1 VYLEKIVM
9 TDFMPYIGTQ
19 EVDFSVSPGAP
30 IILIEGE
37 NNRGK
42 SSLFTAIRWC
52 LYGRALDR
60 SSKTVQDQFLLNDNA
75 FDLGR
80 DNFEVQLS
88 FSNDND
94 NYLLTRTCTIKRDS
108 KGKRSGSSVRTFLHR
123 NRDAISTED
132 IPRYINEVLDE
143 SISMFFLADMEIL
156 KNYETLV
163 EDDSKAAVE
172 VKSAIEDIL
181 GIPSLISVRDALKEI
196 VDDTYKEIQKKKK
209 ENSEKSELE
218 QKIAEQT
225 SKKSNAKTQ
234 YDVASAS
241 MAEKKREQ
249 DELTSK
255 LAKIADASEL
265 IEREKTLIEKN
276 DNDLKSIDK
285 LRKEIQVALHESWW
299 APVSTQVELKV
310 NQTQDQTKLASQR
323 HQSLSE
329 KKFKLTSLENSL
341 VTNKCSECQ
350 QDLPIPSRDETK
362 KTIEV
367 LHAEIQEMSKP
378 LIPSLES
385 LVDESRR
392 LSLFSMPRKAE
403 VIRSLERQIRI
414 LQNDAP
420 KRRQEI
426 KEISMALQ
434 GVNKDEVKNL
444 ELQRQNKDREIG
456 AVAMI
461 VRSESTKLANAEK
474 ELTVLNRKF
483 LDAPKSAGD
492 MEISTEMAIASS
504 LQEIMEDTVSRFRVE
519 MKKTV
524 EKNATEIFASLGSEN
539 VFKQLQINENY
550 GLRLVDNKGQVFDHK
565 SAGTAQVIAISL
577 ILALA
582 KSAARSNALVLDTP
596 FARLDETHRDNV
608 LKLLSR
614 DSKQSI
620 LLIQS
625 GEKISKE
632 IEPEFRKH
640 VSRTYKISIGTDPKE
655 STIAL
660 KKDV

>member
-1 VYLEKIVM
+1 MYLEKIVM

-42 SSLFTAIRWC
+42 SSLFAAIRWC

-88 FSNDND
+88 FSNNND
-94 NYLLTRTCTIKRDS
+94 NYLLTRTCTVKRDS

-234 YDVASAS
+234 YDIARTSL
-241 MAEKKREQ
+241 AEKKREQ

-276 DNDLKSIDK
+276 ESDLKSIDK
-285 LRKEIQVALHESWW
+285 LRKEIQIALRESWW

-350 QDLPIPSRDETK
+350 QELPIPSRDETK
-362 KTIEV
+362 NTIEV
-367 LHAEIQEMSKP
+367 LLAEIQEMSKP

-456 AVAMI
+456 AVAVI

-474 ELTVLNRKF
+474 ELTILNRKF

-539 VFKQLQINENY
+539 VFKQLEINENY

-596 FARLDETHRDNV
+596 FARLDDTHRDNV

-640 VSRTYKISIGTDPKE
+640 VSRTYKISMGTDPKE
-655 STIAL
+655 STIVL
-660 KKDV
+660 RKDV

>member
-1 VYLEKIVM
+1 
-9 TDFMPYIGTQ
+9 MPYIGTQ
-19 EVDFSVSPGAP
+19 EVDFSVSADAP

-60 SSKTVQDQFLLNDNA
+60 SSKAVLDQFLLNDNA

-80 DNFEVQLS
+80 DTFEVQLS
-88 FSNDND
+88 FKNNND
-94 NYLLTRTCTIKRDS
+94 NYLLTRTCTVKRDS
-108 KGKRSGSSVRTFLHR
+108 KGKRNGSTVRTFLHR

-163 EDDSKAAVE
+163 EDDSKAAIE

-234 YDVASAS
+234 YDIASAS

-276 DNDLKSIDK
+276 ENDLKSIDK
-285 LRKEIQVALHESWW
+285 LRREIQVALHESWW

-367 LHAEIQEMSKP
+367 LQAEIQEMSKP

-426 KEISMALQ
+426 KEISLALQ

-456 AVAMI
+456 AVAMLI
-461 VRSESTKLANAEK
+461 RSESTKLANAEK

-504 LQEIMEDTVSRFRVE
+504 LQDIMEDTVSRFRIE

-524 EKNATEIFASLGSEN
+524 EKNATEIFAALGSEN
-539 VFKQLQINENY
+539 VFKQLQINDNY

-582 KSAARSNALVLDTP
+582 KSAARANALVLDTP
-596 FARLDETHRDNV
+596 FARLDDTHRDNV
-608 LKLLSR
+608 LKLLAR

-640 VSRTYKISIGTDPKE
+640 VSRTYKISIGADPKE

-660 KKDV
+660 KKQV

>member
-1 VYLEKIVM
+1 M

-19 EVDFSVSPGAP
+19 EVDFSVSEDAP

-60 SSKTVQDQFLLNDNA
+60 SSKVVHQENLLNDNA
-75 FDLGR
+75 FELGR
-80 DNFEVQLS
+80 ENFEVQLS
-88 FSNDND
+88 FSNNGDK
-94 NYLLTRTCTIKRDS
+94 YLLTRSCTVKRDA
-108 KGKRSGSSVRTFLHR
+108 KGNRSGSSVRAFLHK
-123 NRDAISTED
+123 NRDAIANED

-163 EDDSKAAVE
+163 EDDSKAAIE

-209 ENSEKSELE
+209 ENSEQSELE
-218 QKIAEQT
+218 QKIADQT
-225 SKKSNAKTQ
+225 NRKSNAKEQ
-234 YDVASAS
+234 YEKASAKLV
-241 MAEKKREQ
+241 EKRHEH
-249 DELTSK
+249 DELTVK
-255 LAKIADASEL
+255 LSRIADATEL
-265 IEREKTLIEKN
+265 IERERNLIEKN
-276 DNDLKSIDK
+276 EIDLKNIDK

-299 APVSTQVELKV
+299 APVSLQVEIKM

-323 HQSLSE
+323 HQSLAE
-329 KKFKLTSLENSL
+329 MKFKLTSLENSL

-350 QDLPIPSRDETK
+350 QDLPTPRREETRK
-362 KTIEV
+362 SID
-367 LHAEIQEMSKP
+367 LLQSEIQEMSKP

-426 KEISMALQ
+426 KEISDALQ
-434 GVNKDEVKNL
+434 GVNKEEVKNL
-444 ELQRQNKDREIG
+444 DLQRQNKDREIG
-456 AVAMI
+456 MIEAVI
-461 VRSESTKLANAEK
+461 RSEKIKLENAEK
-474 ELTVLNRKF
+474 ELSVLNRKY
-483 LDAPKSAGD
+483 LDAPKTAQSL
-492 MEISTEMAIASS
+492 EISTEMAISS
-504 LQEIMEDTVSRFRVE
+504 FLEEIMEDTITLFRIE
-519 MKKTV
+519 MKETV
-524 EKNATEIFASLGSEN
+524 EKNATEIFSKLGSEN
-539 VFKQLQINENY
+539 VFKKLQINENY
-550 GLRLVDNKGQVFDHK
+550 GLRLVDNRGQVFDHK

-608 LKLLSR
+608 LKLLAQ

-625 GEKISKE
+625 GEKISEE
-632 IEPEFRKH
+632 IESEFRKR
-640 VSRTYKISIGTDPKE
+640 VSRTYKISIGADPKE
-655 STIAL
+655 STIAI
-660 KKDV
+660 KR

>member
-1 VYLEKIVM
+1 MYLEKIVM

-19 EVDFSVSPGAP
+19 EVDFSVSKDAP

-94 NYLLTRTCTIKRDS
+94 NYLLTRTCTVKRDS
-108 KGKRSGSSVRTFLHR
+108 KGMRSGSSVRTFLHR

-163 EDDSKAAVE
+163 EDDSKAAIE

-225 SKKSNAKTQ
+225 SKKSNAKAQ
-234 YDVASAS
+234 YDIASAS

-265 IEREKTLIEKN
+265 IEREKTLVEKN

-285 LRKEIQVALHESWW
+285 LRKEIQIALHESWW

-341 VTNKCSECQ
+341 ITNKCSECQ
-350 QDLPIPSRDETK
+350 QDLPIPSRDDTK
-362 KTIEV
+362 KTIEI
-367 LHAEIQEMSKP
+367 LQAEIQEMSKP

-456 AVAMI
+456 AVAMLI
-461 VRSESTKLANAEK
+461 RSESTKLANAEK

-596 FARLDETHRDNV
+596 FARLDDTHRDNV

-640 VSRTYKISIGTDPKE
+640 VSRTYKISIGADPKE

-660 KKDV
+660 KKQV

>member
-1 VYLEKIVM
+1 VYLEKILM

-19 EVDFSVSPGAP
+19 EVDFSVSADAP

-60 SSKTVQDQFLLNDNA
+60 SSKAVLDQFLLNDNA

-80 DNFEVQLS
+80 DTFEVQLS
-88 FSNDND
+88 FKNNND
-94 NYLLTRTCTIKRDS
+94 NYLLTRTCTVKRDS
-108 KGKRSGSSVRTFLHR
+108 KGKRNGSTVRTFLHR

-163 EDDSKAAVE
+163 EDDSKAAIE

-234 YDVASAS
+234 YDIASAS

-276 DNDLKSIDK
+276 ENDLKSIDK
-285 LRKEIQVALHESWW
+285 LRREIQVALHESWW

-367 LHAEIQEMSKP
+367 LQAEIQEMSKP

-426 KEISMALQ
+426 KEISLALQ

-456 AVAMI
+456 AVAMLI
-461 VRSESTKLANAEK
+461 RSESTKLANAEK

-504 LQEIMEDTVSRFRVE
+504 LQDIMEDTVSRFRIE

-524 EKNATEIFASLGSEN
+524 EKNATEIFAALGSEN
-539 VFKQLQINENY
+539 VFKQLQINDNY

-582 KSAARSNALVLDTP
+582 KSAARANALVLDTP
-596 FARLDETHRDNV
+596 FARLDDTHRDNV
-608 LKLLSR
+608 LKLLAR

-640 VSRTYKISIGTDPKE
+640 VSRTYKISIGADPKE

-660 KKDV
+660 KKQV

>member
-1 VYLEKIVM
+1 
-9 TDFMPYIGTQ
+9 MPYIGTQ
-19 EVDFSVSPGAP
+19 EVDFSVSEDAP

-60 SSKTVQDQFLLNDNA
+60 SSKVVHQENLLNDNA
-75 FDLGR
+75 FELGR
-80 DNFEVQLS
+80 ENFEVQLS
-88 FSNDND
+88 FSNNGDK
-94 NYLLTRTCTIKRDS
+94 YLLTRSCTVKRDA
-108 KGKRSGSSVRTFLHR
+108 KGNRSGSSVRAFLHK
-123 NRDAISTED
+123 NRDAIANED

-163 EDDSKAAVE
+163 EDDSKAAIE

-209 ENSEKSELE
+209 ENSEQSELE
-218 QKIAEQT
+218 QKIADQT
-225 SKKSNAKTQ
+225 NRKSNAKEQ
-234 YDVASAS
+234 YEKASAKLV
-241 MAEKKREQ
+241 EKRHEH
-249 DELTSK
+249 DELTVK
-255 LAKIADASEL
+255 LSRIADATEL
-265 IEREKTLIEKN
+265 IERERNLIEKN
-276 DNDLKSIDK
+276 EIDLKNIDK

-299 APVSTQVELKV
+299 APVSLQVEIKM

-323 HQSLSE
+323 HQSLAE
-329 KKFKLTSLENSL
+329 MKFKLTSLENSL

-350 QDLPIPSRDETK
+350 QDLPTPRREETRK
-362 KTIEV
+362 SID
-367 LHAEIQEMSKP
+367 LLQSEIQEMSKP

-426 KEISMALQ
+426 KEISDALQ
-434 GVNKDEVKNL
+434 GVNKEEVKNL
-444 ELQRQNKDREIG
+444 DLQRQNKDREIG
-456 AVAMI
+456 MIEAVI
-461 VRSESTKLANAEK
+461 RSEKIKLENAEK
-474 ELTVLNRKF
+474 ELSVLNRKY
-483 LDAPKSAGD
+483 LDAPKTAQSL
-492 MEISTEMAIASS
+492 EISTEMAISS
-504 LQEIMEDTVSRFRVE
+504 FLEEIMEDTITLFRIE
-519 MKKTV
+519 MKETV
-524 EKNATEIFASLGSEN
+524 EKNATEIFSKLGSEN
-539 VFKQLQINENY
+539 VFKKLQINENY
-550 GLRLVDNKGQVFDHK
+550 GLRLVDNRGQVFDHK

-608 LKLLSR
+608 LKLLAQ

-625 GEKISKE
+625 GEKISEE
-632 IEPEFRKH
+632 IESEFRKR
-640 VSRTYKISIGTDPKE
+640 VSRTYKISIGADPKE
-655 STIAL
+655 STIAI
-660 KKDV
+660 KR

>member
-1 VYLEKIVM
+1 MYLEKIVM

-234 YDVASAS
+234 YDIASAS

-329 KKFKLTSLENSL
+329 KKFKLTSLENAL

-596 FARLDETHRDNV
+596 FARLDDTHRDNV

>member
-1 VYLEKIVM
+1 MYLEKIVM

-19 EVDFSVSPGAP
+19 EVDFSVSADAP

-60 SSKTVQDQFLLNDNA
+60 SSKAVPDQLLLNDNA

-80 DNFEVQLS
+80 NNFEVQLS
-88 FSNDND
+88 FSNNND
-94 NYLLTRTCTIKRDS
+94 NYLLTRTCTVKKDS
-108 KGKRSGSSVRTFLHR
+108 KGIRTGSSVRTFLHR

-163 EDDSKAAVE
+163 EDDSKAAIE

-181 GIPSLISVRDALKEI
+181 GIPSLISVRDALKDI

-225 SKKSNAKTQ
+225 SKRNNAKTQ
-234 YDVASAS
+234 YENASAAL
-241 MAEKKREQ
+241 AEKKREQ
-249 DELTSK
+249 DELTAK
-255 LAKIADASEL
+255 LAKIADATEL

-276 DNDLKSIDK
+276 DSDLKQIDK
-285 LRKEIQVALHESWW
+285 LRKEIQVALRESWW
-299 APVSTQVELKV
+299 APVSTQVELKM
-310 NQTQDQTKLASQR
+310 NQTQEQTKLASQR

-329 KKFKLTSLENSL
+329 KKFKLSSLENSL
-341 VTNKCSECQ
+341 ITNKCSECQ
-350 QDLPIPSRDETK
+350 QDLPIPSRSETQK
-362 KTIEV
+362 NIE
-367 LHAEIQEMSKP
+367 LLQSEILEMSKP

-444 ELQRQNKDREIG
+444 EIQRQNKDREIG
-456 AVAMI
+456 AVAMLI
-461 VRSESTKLANAEK
+461 RSETTKITNAEK
-474 ELTVLNRKF
+474 ELAVLNRKF

-504 LQEIMEDTVSRFRVE
+504 LQEIMEDTVSRFRIE

-524 EKNATEIFASLGSEN
+524 EKNATEIFAALGSEN

-550 GLRLVDNKGQVFDHK
+550 GLRLVDGKGQVFDHK

-596 FARLDETHRDNV
+596 FARLDDTHRDNV

-632 IEPEFRKH
+632 IEPEFKKH
-640 VSRTYKISIGTDPKE
+640 VSRTYKISIGADPKE
-655 STIAL
+655 STIAI
-660 KKDV
+660 KKQV

>member
-1 VYLEKIVM
+1 MYLEKIVM

-234 YDVASAS
+234 YDIASAS

-596 FARLDETHRDNV
+596 FARLDDTHRDNV

>member
-1 VYLEKIVM
+1 M

-19 EVDFSVSPGAP
+19 EVDFSVTPGAP

-60 SSKTVQDQFLLNDNA
+60 SSKAVQDQFLLNDNA

-80 DNFEVQLS
+80 DSFEVQLS

-94 NYLLTRTCTIKRDS
+94 NYLLTRTCTVKRDT
-108 KGKRSGSSVRTFLHR
+108 KGKRSGSAVRTFLHR

-163 EDDSKAAVE
+163 EDDSKAAIE

-234 YDVASAS
+234 YETASAS

-276 DNDLKSIDK
+276 ENDLKSIDK

-329 KKFKLTSLENSL
+329 KKFKLASLENSL

-350 QDLPIPSRDETK
+350 QDLPIPSREETK
-362 KTIEV
+362 SSIEV
-367 LHAEIQEMSKP
+367 LQAEIVEMSKP

-426 KEISMALQ
+426 KEISLALQ

-456 AVAMI
+456 AVAMLI
-461 VRSESTKLANAEK
+461 RSESTKLANAEK

-504 LQEIMEDTVSRFRVE
+504 LQEIMEDTVSRFRIE

-596 FARLDETHRDNV
+596 FARLDDTHRDNV

-660 KKDV
+660 KKQV

>member
-1 VYLEKIVM
+1 M

-19 EVDFSVSPGAP
+19 EVDFSVTPGAP

-80 DNFEVQLS
+80 DSFEVQLS
-88 FSNDND
+88 FSNNND
-94 NYLLTRTCTIKRDS
+94 NYLLTRTCTVKRDT
-108 KGKRSGSSVRTFLHR
+108 KGKRSGSTVRTFLHR

-163 EDDSKAAVE
+163 EDDSRAAIE

-234 YDVASAS
+234 YETASAS
-241 MAEKKREQ
+241 LAEKKREQ

-276 DNDLKSIDK
+276 ENDLKSIDK

-299 APVSTQVELKV
+299 APVSTQVEFKV

-350 QDLPIPSRDETK
+350 QDLPIPSREETK
-362 KTIEV
+362 STIEV
-367 LHAEIQEMSKP
+367 LQAEIVEMSKP

-456 AVAMI
+456 MVAMLI
-461 VRSESTKLANAEK
+461 RSESTKLANAEK

-504 LQEIMEDTVSRFRVE
+504 LQEIMEDTVSRFRIE

-596 FARLDETHRDNV
+596 FARLDDTHRDNV

-660 KKDV
+660 KKQV

>member
-1 VYLEKIVM
+1 MYLEKIVM

-19 EVDFSVSPGAP
+19 EVDFSVSKDAP

-94 NYLLTRTCTIKRDS
+94 NYLLTRTCTVKRDS

-132 IPRYINEVLDE
+132 ISRYINEVLDE

-234 YDVASAS
+234 YDIASSS

-276 DNDLKSIDK
+276 DSDLKSIDK
-285 LRKEIQVALHESWW
+285 LRKEIQIALHESWW

-350 QDLPIPSRDETK
+350 QDLPIPSRDDTK

-367 LHAEIQEMSKP
+367 LQAEIQEMSKP

-596 FARLDETHRDNV
+596 FARLDDTHRDNV

>member
-1 VYLEKIVM
+1 M

-19 EVDFSVSPGAP
+19 EVDFSVTPGAP

-60 SSKTVQDQFLLNDNA
+60 SSKAVQDQFLLNDNA

-80 DNFEVQLS
+80 DSFEVQLS

-94 NYLLTRTCTIKRDS
+94 NYLLTRSCTVKRDT
-108 KGKRSGSSVRTFLHR
+108 KGKRSGSAVRTFLHR

-163 EDDSKAAVE
+163 EDDSKAAIE

-234 YDVASAS
+234 YETASAS

-276 DNDLKSIDK
+276 ENDLKSIDK

-350 QDLPIPSRDETK
+350 QDLPIPSREETK
-362 KTIEV
+362 ISIEV
-367 LHAEIQEMSKP
+367 LQAEIVEMSKP

-426 KEISMALQ
+426 KEISLALQ

-456 AVAMI
+456 AVAMLI
-461 VRSESTKLANAEK
+461 RSESTKLANAEK

-504 LQEIMEDTVSRFRVE
+504 LQEIMEDTVSRFRIE

-596 FARLDETHRDNV
+596 FARLDDTHRDNV

-655 STIAL
+655 STIDL
-660 KKDV
+660 KKQV

>member
-1 VYLEKIVM
+1 MYLEKIVM

-19 EVDFSVSPGAP
+19 EVDFSVTPGAP

-80 DNFEVQLS
+80 ESFEVQLS
-88 FSNDND
+88 FSNNND
-94 NYLLTRTCTIKRDS
+94 NYLLTRTCTVKRDT
-108 KGKRSGSSVRTFLHR
+108 KGKRSGSTVRTFLHR

-163 EDDSKAAVE
+163 EDDSKAAIE

-196 VDDTYKEIQKKKK
+196 VDDTYKEIQKKKR

-234 YDVASAS
+234 YETASAS

-276 DNDLKSIDK
+276 ENDLKSIDK

-350 QDLPIPSRDETK
+350 QDLPIPSREETK
-362 KTIEV
+362 STIEA
-367 LHAEIQEMSKP
+367 LQAEIIEMSKP

-426 KEISMALQ
+426 KEISIALQ

-456 AVAMI
+456 AVAMLI
-461 VRSESTKLANAEK
+461 RSESTKLANAEK

-504 LQEIMEDTVSRFRVE
+504 LQEIMEDTVSRFRIE

-596 FARLDETHRDNV
+596 FARLDDTHRDNV

-640 VSRTYKISIGTDPKE
+640 VSRTYRISIGTDPKE

-660 KKDV
+660 KKQV

>member
-234 YDVASAS
+234 YDIASAS

-596 FARLDETHRDNV
+596 FARLDDTHRDNV

>member
-1 VYLEKIVM
+1 MYLEKIVM

>member
-1 VYLEKIVM
+1 M

-19 EVDFSVSPGAP
+19 EVDFSVTPGAP

-80 DNFEVQLS
+80 DSFEVQLS
-88 FSNDND
+88 FSNNND
-94 NYLLTRTCTIKRDS
+94 NYLLTRTCTVKRDT
-108 KGKRSGSSVRTFLHR
+108 KGKRSGSTVRTFLHR

-163 EDDSKAAVE
+163 EDDSRAAIE

-234 YDVASAS
+234 YETASAS
-241 MAEKKREQ
+241 LAEKKREQ

-276 DNDLKSIDK
+276 ENDLKSIDK

-299 APVSTQVELKV
+299 APVSTQVEFKV

-350 QDLPIPSRDETK
+350 QDLPIPSREETK
-362 KTIEV
+362 STIEV
-367 LHAEIQEMSKP
+367 LQAEIVEMSKP

-456 AVAMI
+456 MVAMLI
-461 VRSESTKLANAEK
+461 RSESTKLANAEK

-504 LQEIMEDTVSRFRVE
+504 LQEIMEDTVSRFRIE

-596 FARLDETHRDNV
+596 FARLDDTHRDNV

-640 VSRTYKISIGTDPKE
+640 VSRTYKISIGADPKE

-660 KKDV
+660 KKQV

>member
-42 SSLFTAIRWC
+42 SSLFAAIRWC

-88 FSNDND
+88 FSNNND
-94 NYLLTRTCTIKRDS
+94 NYLLTRTCTVKRDS

-234 YDVASAS
+234 YDIARTSL
-241 MAEKKREQ
+241 AEKKREQ

-276 DNDLKSIDK
+276 ENDLKSIDK
-285 LRKEIQVALHESWW
+285 LRKEIQIALHESWW

-350 QDLPIPSRDETK
+350 QELPIPSRDETK
-362 KTIEV
+362 NTIEV
-367 LHAEIQEMSKP
+367 LLAEIQEMSKP

-456 AVAMI
+456 AVAVI

-474 ELTVLNRKF
+474 ELTILNRKF

-539 VFKQLQINENY
+539 VFKQLEINENY

-596 FARLDETHRDNV
+596 FARLDDTHRDNV

-640 VSRTYKISIGTDPKE
+640 VSRTYKISMGTDPKE
-655 STIAL
+655 STIVL
-660 KKDV
+660 RKDV

>member
-1 VYLEKIVM
+1 MYLEKIVM
-9 TDFMPYIGTQ
+9 KDFMPYIGTQ
-19 EVDFSVSPGAP
+19 EVDFNVSPEAP

-60 SSKTVQDQFLLNDNA
+60 SSKVVQDYLLLNDNA
-75 FDLGR
+75 YDLGR
-80 DNFEVQLS
+80 DSFEVQLS
-88 FSNDND
+88 FSNNND
-94 NYLLTRTCTIKRDS
+94 NYLLTRTCTVKQDS
-108 KGKRSGSSVRTFLHR
+108 KGIRNGSSVRTFLHR
-123 NRDAISTED
+123 NRDAISTGD

-163 EDDSKAAVE
+163 EDDSKAAIE

-196 VDDTYKEIQKKKK
+196 VDDTYKEIQRKKK

-225 SKKSNAKTQ
+225 NKKSNAKSQ
-234 YDVASAS
+234 YDIAGAS

-249 DELTSK
+249 DDLTSK
-255 LAKIADASEL
+255 LSKISDAAEI

-276 DNDLKSIDK
+276 ENDLKSIDK
-285 LRKEIQVALHESWW
+285 LRKEIQIALHESWW
-299 APVSTQVELKV
+299 APISSQVELKV

-329 KKFKLTSLENSL
+329 KKFKLSSLENSL
-341 VTNKCSECQ
+341 VTNRCSECQ
-350 QDLPIPSRDETK
+350 QDLPVPSRGETE
-362 KTIEV
+362 KTISQLQV
-367 LHAEIQEMSKP
+367 EILEMSKP

-420 KRRQEI
+420 KRRQEL
-426 KEISMALQ
+426 KELSLALQ
-434 GVNKDEVKNL
+434 GVNKDEVKSL
-444 ELQRQNKDREIG
+444 ELQRQTKDREIG
-456 AVAMI
+456 AVAMVI
-461 VRSESTKLANAEK
+461 RSESTKLANADK
-474 ELTVLNRKF
+474 ELTILNRKY
-483 LDAPKSAGD
+483 LDAPKSPGD
-492 MEISTEMAIASS
+492 MELSTEMAVASS
-504 LQEIMEDTVSRFRVE
+504 LQEIMEDTISRFRVD

-524 EKNATEIFASLGSEN
+524 EKNATEIFMSLGSEN

-550 GLRLVDNKGQVFDHK
+550 GLRLVDNKGRVFDHK

-582 KSAARSNALVLDTP
+582 KSAARANALVLDTP

-632 IEPEFRKH
+632 IEPEFRKR
-640 VSRTYKISIGTDPKE
+640 VSRTYRISIGSDPKE
-655 STIAL
+655 SIIAL
-660 KKDV
+660 KKQV

>member
-19 EVDFSVSPGAP
+19 EVDFSVSPDAP

-60 SSKTVQDQFLLNDNA
+60 SSKEVQDQFLLNDNA
-75 FDLGR
+75 FDIGR

-88 FSNDND
+88 FKNNND
-94 NYLLTRTCTIKRDS
+94 NYLLTRSCTVKRDS
-108 KGKRSGSSVRTFLHR
+108 KGKRNGSSVRTFLHR

-234 YDVASAS
+234 YDIASAS

-276 DNDLKSIDK
+276 ENDLKSIDK

-329 KKFKLTSLENSL
+329 KKFKLNSLENSL

-350 QDLPIPSRDETK
+350 QDLPVPSRDETK

-367 LHAEIQEMSKP
+367 LQAEIQEMSKP

-426 KEISMALQ
+426 KDISLALQ

-456 AVAMI
+456 AVAMLI
-461 VRSESTKLANAEK
+461 RSESTKLANAEK

-504 LQEIMEDTVSRFRVE
+504 LQEIMEDTVSRFRLE

-524 EKNATEIFASLGSEN
+524 EKNATEIFAALGSEN
-539 VFKQLQINENY
+539 VFKQLQINDNY

-596 FARLDETHRDNV
+596 FARLDDTHRDNV

-625 GEKISKE
+625 GEKISKD

-640 VSRTYKISIGTDPKE
+640 VSRTYKISIGADPKE
-655 STIAL
+655 STISL
-660 KKDV
+660 KKQV

>member
-1 VYLEKIVM
+1 MYLEKIVM
-9 TDFMPYIGTQ
+9 TDFMPYIGMQ
-19 EVDFSVSPGAP
+19 EVDFSVSPDAP

-60 SSKTVQDQFLLNDNA
+60 SSKAVLDQLLLNDNA

-80 DNFEVQLS
+80 DSFEVQLS
-88 FSNDND
+88 FSNNND
-94 NYLLTRTCTIKRDS
+94 NYLLTRTCTVKRDS
-108 KGKRSGSSVRTFLHR
+108 KGKRNGSSVRTFLHR

-163 EDDSKAAVE
+163 EDDSKAATE

-234 YDVASAS
+234 FEIASAS
-241 MAEKKREQ
+241 LAEKRRELE
-249 DELTSK
+249 ELTAK
-255 LAKIADASEL
+255 LAKIADASDL
-265 IEREKTLIEKN
+265 IERERTLLEKN
-276 DNDLKSIDK
+276 ESDLKSIDK

-341 VTNKCSECQ
+341 VTNKCSECN
-350 QDLPIPSRDETK
+350 QDLPVPSRDDTR
-362 KTIEV
+362 KTIES
-367 LHAEIQEMSKP
+367 LQAEIHEMSKP

-420 KRRQEI
+420 KRRQEL
-426 KEISMALQ
+426 KEISLALQ
-434 GVNKDEVKNL
+434 GVNKDEVKSL
-444 ELQRQNKDREIG
+444 EIQRQNKDREIG
-456 AVAMI
+456 AVGMLI
-461 VRSESTKLANAEK
+461 RSESTKLANAEK
-474 ELTVLNRKF
+474 ELAVLNRKF

-504 LQEIMEDTVSRFRVE
+504 LQEIMEDTVSRFRLE

-582 KSAARSNALVLDTP
+582 KSAAKSNALVLDTP

-640 VSRTYKISIGTDPKE
+640 VSRTYKISIGADPKE

-660 KKDV
+660 KKQV